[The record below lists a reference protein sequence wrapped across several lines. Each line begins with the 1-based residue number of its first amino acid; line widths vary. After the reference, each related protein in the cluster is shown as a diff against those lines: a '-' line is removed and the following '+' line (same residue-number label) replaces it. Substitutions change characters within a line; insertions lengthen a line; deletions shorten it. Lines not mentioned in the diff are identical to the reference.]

1 LSETSRYLI
10 AISTGVPVFVIMA
23 AVVAGQDP
31 LLVNLHHV
39 FADISR
45 DHWLGADG
53 LGRDVLARLAAGLQL
68 SLMVGVVVVV
78 GSGLI
83 GIMVGLF
90 SAWLGGWWDDV
101 LMRIADIV
109 LAFPGI
115 LLAIALAAMLGP
127 GVENLVL
134 ALTAVGWVGF
144 ARLTR
149 GQVMALKQVPFV
161 QAAVSNG
168 VAAPVVAYR
177 HLLPNIAAPLL
188 VEASFGLAAVII
200 GEAGLSFLGVG
211 VQPPQAS
218 LGTMIREGT
227 RVMLVQPLLVVWPG
241 LVLLSMVMAVNLL
254 GDALRDRLDVRMTR
268 D

>member
-1 LSETSRYLI
+1 LSKSSRYLI
-10 AISTGVPVFVIMA
+10 AVCLGLSAFVIVA
-23 AVVAGQDP
+23 AAVAGQDA
-31 LLVNLHHV
+31 LQVDLRRV
-39 FADISR
+39 FAGISGE
-45 DHWLGADG
+45 HWLGCDG

-68 SLMVGVVVVV
+68 SLMVGVTVVI
-78 GSGLI
+78 GSAAI
-83 GIMVGLF
+83 GIALGLF

-101 LMRIADIV
+101 LMRLADVV
-109 LAFPGI
+109 LSFPGI

-134 ALTAVGWVGF
+134 ALVAVGWVGF
-144 ARLTR
+144 ARLAR
-149 GQVMALKQVPFV
+149 GQVLALKQVPFV
-161 QAAVSNG
+161 QAAISNG
-168 VAAPVVAYR
+168 VAAPVIAYR

-227 RVMLVQPLLVVWPG
+227 RVMLVQPLLVIWPG
-241 LVLLSMVMAVNLL
+241 LVLLSIVMAVNLL
-254 GDALRDRLDVRMTR
+254 GDALRDRLDVRMAK